1 MGEAE
6 RMGWAAVLGALREVQ
21 RLPLAP
27 PLRRDEARLHAALAG
42 LGAALLAA
50 EGPEGARR
58 RCRGW
63 ARVAGWAVRVAF
75 AAGRL
80 ARSRS

>member
-6 RMGWAAVLGALREVQ
+6 TGWAAVLSALREVR
-21 RLPLAP
+21 RLPMVP

-42 LGAALLAA
+42 LGAALLAV
-50 EGPEGARR
+50 EGPEGRR
-58 RCRGW
+58 AW

-80 ARSRS
+80 TRSRS

>member
-6 RMGWAAVLGALREVQ
+6 TGWAAVLGALREVQ

-50 EGPEGARR
+50 EGADGARC

-80 ARSRS
+80 VR

>member
-6 RMGWAAVLGALREVQ
+6 RTGWAAVLGAMREVR

-27 PLRRDEARLHAALAG
+27 PLRRDEARLHAALAA
-42 LGAALLAA
+42 LGAALLAI
-50 EGPEGARR
+50 EGPEGRR
-58 RCRGW
+58 VRGW

-80 ARSRS
+80 TR

>member
-6 RMGWAAVLGALREVQ
+6 TGWAAVLGALREVR
-21 RLPLAP
+21 RLPAAP
-27 PLRRDEARLHAALAG
+27 PLRRDEAQLHAALAG

-50 EGPEGARR
+50 EGPEGRQTSA
-58 RCRGW
+58 W

-75 AAGRL
+75 AAGKL
-80 ARSRS
+80 TRSRS

>member
-6 RMGWAAVLGALREVQ
+6 RTGWAAVLGALREV
-21 RLPLAP
+21 RGLPLAP
-27 PLRRDEARLHAALAG
+27 PLRREEARLHAALAG
-42 LGAALLAA
+42 LGAALLAI
-50 EGPEGARR
+50 EGPDERWAW
-58 RCRGW
+58 GW

-80 ARSRS
+80 TR

>member
-6 RMGWAAVLGALREVQ
+6 RTGWAAVLGALREVR
-21 RLPLAP
+21 RLPLVP
-27 PLRRDEARLHAALAG
+27 PLRREEAQLYAALAG
-42 LGAALLAA
+42 LGAALLAV
-50 EGPEGARR
+50 EGPEGRR
-58 RCRGW
+58 ARGW

-80 ARSRS
+80 TRPRS

>member
-6 RMGWAAVLGALREVQ
+6 RTGWAAVLGALREVR
-21 RLPLAP
+21 RLPMTP

-42 LGAALLAA
+42 LGAALLAV
-50 EGPEGARR
+50 EGPEGRR
-58 RCRGW
+58 AWGW

-80 ARSRS
+80 TRPRS

>member
-6 RMGWAAVLGALREVQ
+6 TGWAAVLGALREVR

-27 PLRRDEARLHAALAG
+27 PLRRDEAQLHAALAG

-50 EGPEGARR
+50 EGPEGRR
-58 RCRGW
+58 AAGW

-75 AAGRL
+75 SAGRL
-80 ARSRS
+80 TRPRS